1 MSEKESAQNVI
12 ESYRKRQQAARR
24 APLLLGVTAVLLIAG
39 AAILIFWLLGSG
51 APKFSIALFPSD
63 TPTPTETSTPTA
75 TATASPTATET
86 LPPTETPT
94 ETPVPTQS
102 GPFVYQVKEGD
113 SLWSISQ
120 EFKVDLLVLIAV
132 NNLDPAAPNLRTGD
146 KLIIP
151 APDTQLPSATPLP
164 ENIGRGT
171 RIEYRVQLG
180 DSLGAIANRFNSTIE
195 DIKEENKIENENS
208 IFPGQVLI
216 IRVNIV
222 TPIPTA
228 TEAPTVV
235 FQIDGTLV
243 PTAITPGAPAVPSPT
258 P

>member
-12 ESYRKRQQAARR
+12 EGYRKRQQAARR
-24 APLLLGVTAVLLIAG
+24 APLMLGVTAVLLIAG

-51 APKFSIALFPSD
+51 APTFSIGLFASD

-86 LPPTETPT
+86 LPPTETST
-94 ETPVPTQS
+94 STLVPTQS
-102 GPFVYQVKEGD
+102 GPFVYQVEEGD
-113 SLWSISQ
+113 NLWSISQ
-120 EFKVDLLVLIAV
+120 EFGVDLLVLITV
-132 NNLDPAAPNLRTGD
+132 NNLDPAAPDIRVGD

-164 ENIGRGT
+164 TNIARGT

-180 DSLGAIANRFNSTIE
+180 DSLGAIAAQFNTTVD
-195 DIKEENKIENENS
+195 DIKEENEIENENE
-208 IFPGQVLI
+208 IYPGQVLV

-222 TPIPTA
+222 TAVPTA
-228 TEAPTVV
+228 TEAPTEV
-235 FQIDGTLV
+235 FQVNGTLV
-243 PTAITPGAPAVPSPT
+243 PTAVTPAGPSSPSAT